1 MLNRGCRGIDA
12 DGTEWYILGGQTFMF
27 VEEKDEILYFLSLKG
42 EVWSIEKW
50 FGGNRFEE
58 AKNTEKV

>member
-1 MLNRGCRGIDA
+1 
-12 DGTEWYILGGQTFMF
+12 MF